1 MHRSNEQPAPTRY
14 RILLFGCW
22 RKDQVVA
29 RPAPDGGDPADTHPD
44 IDAFWQRK
52 LIDNPALFNGRLAAL
67 VSAAQRDRRLELTL
81 GVTTYRYLLFSNAH
95 AETWRSRGQQHQLS
109 RALGISAVVET
120 ADDHML
126 LMHRSQN
133 VGEYPDM
140 LDVFGGHIDI
150 PEQQSSSRPPDVFLA
165 IREELRHELGI
176 TAAAIRHECCIG
188 LAENSRNRKPE
199 LIFWMRLHRDTEA
212 VRQCAREATEADE
225 YVQLLAIP
233 LRDLETGWFA
243 ENRRRLTPSAE
254 ASLALYFEFHRRYR
268 REFM

>member
-1 MHRSNEQPAPTRY
+1 M
-14 RILLFGCW
+14 
-22 RKDQVVA
+22 VVHPVLD
-29 RPAPDGGDPADTHPD
+29 RGDPADLHPEID
-44 IDAFWQRK
+44 IFWQRK
-52 LIDNPALFNGRLAAL
+52 LAENPALFNGRLAAL
-67 VSAAQRDRRLELTL
+67 VNAVQRNRQLELTL
-81 GVTTYRYLLFSNAH
+81 GITSYRYLLFSNAH
-95 AETWRSRGQQHQLS
+95 AEAWRSSGQQHRLS

-120 ADDHML
+120 ADDRML
-126 LMHRSQN
+126 LMQRSQT
-133 VGEYPDM
+133 VGEYPDR

-150 PEQQSSSRPPDVFLA
+150 PEQPSASHPPDVVLA

-188 LAENSRNRKPE
+188 LAENSHNCKPE
-199 LIFWMRLHRDTEA
+199 LIFWTRLHLDTEA
-212 VRQCAREATEADE
+212 VRQSAREATEADE

-268 REFM
+268 QEFM